1 MKDGD
6 HTPFNGSTPEFTYRD
21 RGEQQNLGQDSLCQ
35 STNSNGLPM
44 EQGVIA
50 YHMLGYEMGEPQL
63 NITKSSLINEE
74 YQKGKSSSQRN
85 PVSGLL
91 TIWADNEIFF
101 STISWCIIVTYD
113 TDKQQ

>member
-1 MKDGD
+1 
-6 HTPFNGSTPEFTYRD
+6 
-21 RGEQQNLGQDSLCQ
+21 
-35 STNSNGLPM
+35 M

-91 TIWADNEIFF
+91 TI
-101 STISWCIIVTYD
+101 
-113 TDKQQ
+113 